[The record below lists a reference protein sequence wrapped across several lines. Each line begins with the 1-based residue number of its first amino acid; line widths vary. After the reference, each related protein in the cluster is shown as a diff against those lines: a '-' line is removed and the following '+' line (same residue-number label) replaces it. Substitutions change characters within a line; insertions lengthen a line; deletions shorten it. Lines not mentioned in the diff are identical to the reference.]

1 MMRFY
6 NKEKNQAKIDK
17 LSNALAKRDTTPINI
32 NSVGGSSY
40 VSNSS
45 SKGDDVV
52 GGATDFV
59 NGGMKLY
66 NGLKQSGLFNGSS
79 GASTDGLSLGNYFGS
94 GSSGSMTFDNIMGN
108 AGSGSMTFDNV
119 SGQGGFG
126 GGGGTP
132 WGAIG
137 AGAKMGYNTVLGKDD
152 TEYSDAEQ
160 STIYPLQ
167 GASTMSKFGPWG
179 ALGGALYGLGYSFK
193 DDIGLKDN
201 DFLTDLIFP
210 VGMGDGHQGF
220 MQI

>member
-1 MMRFY
+1 MRFY

-40 VSNSS
+40 VSNS

-94 GSSGSMTFDNIMGN
+94 GSSGSMTFDNIAGN
-108 AGSGSMTFDNV
+108 TGSGSMTFDNV
-119 SGQGGFG
+119 SGGGEG
-126 GGGGTP
+126 GGGGGMP

-137 AGAKMGYNTVLGKDD
+137 AGAKMGYNTILGKDD

-167 GASTMSKFGPWG
+167 GASTMSRFGPWG

-201 DFLTDLIFP
+201 DWLTDLIFP